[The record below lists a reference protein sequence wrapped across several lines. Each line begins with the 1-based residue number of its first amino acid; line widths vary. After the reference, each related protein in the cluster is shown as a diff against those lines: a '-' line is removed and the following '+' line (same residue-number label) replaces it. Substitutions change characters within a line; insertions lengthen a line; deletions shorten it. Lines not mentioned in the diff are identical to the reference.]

1 MNARKIT
8 LVFCRFESG
17 LCPRTEEHLPT
28 PCHPALFSGTPAAL
42 PHPLT
47 QWGKC
52 RRDYRDFG
60 KCGFESRQRPTGR
73 GSLTVRLRKC
83 LVSPCYPALFPGTPA
98 ALPHPLTQWGKC
110 RQAYSYPSQRL
121 ARRTGTARGGLSL
134 LLLPHPFPRQRFR
147 PEALPFWGREL
158 GDCGRMPVGLQSR
171 RR

>member
-1 MNARKIT
+1 MPGRLHWC
-8 LVFCRFESG
+8 LVGSNPASVPGQRSIF
-17 LCPRTEEHLPT
+17 LPLVIR
-28 PCHPALFSGTPAAL
+28 PILGDAGGA

-110 RQAYSYPSQRL
+110 RQAYSHPSQRL
-121 ARRTGTARGGLSL
+121 ARRTGTARGGLSSL
-134 LLLPHPFPRQRFR
+134 VTPPFPSGALPARSASFLGSGTWRLR
-147 PEALPFWGREL
+147 SHARWPTVPPEAVR
-158 GDCGRMPVGLQSR
+158 
-171 RR
+171 